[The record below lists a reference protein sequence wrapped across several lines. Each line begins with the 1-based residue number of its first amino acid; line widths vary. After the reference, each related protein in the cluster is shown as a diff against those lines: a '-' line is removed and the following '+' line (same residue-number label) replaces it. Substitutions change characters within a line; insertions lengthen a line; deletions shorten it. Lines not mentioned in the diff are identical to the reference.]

1 MSEEYRFKDRIKDI
15 INGDV
20 DYDKLR
26 KAEKQ
31 GWIDRADTGFQL
43 FLIFKIIAYRG
54 SIFWNHIQQRVTSRQ
69 KKATYHVNIF
79 SHNQNFTVKPNVNFL
94 ANG

>member
-43 FLIFKIIAYRG
+43 FLILF
-54 SIFWNHIQQRVTSRQ
+54 
-69 KKATYHVNIF
+69 
-79 SHNQNFTVKPNVNFL
+79 FL
-94 ANG
+94 GFLIVMLIKYFL

>member
-43 FLIFKIIAYRG
+43 FLILFFLGFFIVMLIK
-54 SIFWNHIQQRVTSRQ
+54 
-69 KKATYHVNIF
+69 YHG
-79 SHNQNFTVKPNVNFL
+79 VKL
-94 ANG
+94 

>member
-26 KAEKQ
+26 KVEKQ
-31 GWIDRADTGFQL
+31 EIGRASC
-43 FLIFKIIAYRG
+43 RE
-54 SIFWNHIQQRVTSRQ
+54 RV
-69 KKATYHVNIF
+69 
-79 SHNQNFTVKPNVNFL
+79 
-94 ANG
+94 

>member
-15 INGDV
+15 IN

-26 KAEKQ
+26 KVEKQ

-43 FLIFKIIAYRG
+43 FLILF
-54 SIFWNHIQQRVTSRQ
+54 
-69 KKATYHVNIF
+69 
-79 SHNQNFTVKPNVNFL
+79 FL
-94 ANG
+94 GFFIVMLIKYFL

>member
-31 GWIDRADTGFQL
+31 GWIDRADTGFQPAA
-43 FLIFKIIAYRG
+43 KIAGKFYG
-54 SIFWNHIQQRVTSRQ
+54 
-69 KKATYHVNIF
+69 
-79 SHNQNFTVKPNVNFL
+79 
-94 ANG
+94 

>member
-31 GWIDRADTGFQL
+31 GWICLLYTSDAADE
-43 FLIFKIIAYRG
+43 
-54 SIFWNHIQQRVTSRQ
+54 
-69 KKATYHVNIF
+69 
-79 SHNQNFTVKPNVNFL
+79 
-94 ANG
+94 

>member
-31 GWIDRADTGFQL
+31 GWIRPGGHRIPALSHPLLPWL
-43 FLIFKIIAYRG
+43 F
-54 SIFWNHIQQRVTSRQ
+54 HC
-69 KKATYHVNIF
+69 HVD
-79 SHNQNFTVKPNVNFL
+79 
-94 ANG
+94 

>member
-31 GWIDRADTGFQL
+31 GCYNLAHGAGTGRCGTSDYL
-43 FLIFKIIAYRG
+43 FLHQEKCGGRDG
-54 SIFWNHIQQRVTSRQ
+54 SEKVE
-69 KKATYHVNIF
+69 
-79 SHNQNFTVKPNVNFL
+79 
-94 ANG
+94 

>member
-43 FLIFKIIAYRG
+43 FLY
-54 SIFWNHIQQRVTSRQ
+54 
-69 KKATYHVNIF
+69 
-79 SHNQNFTVKPNVNFL
+79 PLPFL
-94 ANG
+94 RNLFLILFFLGFFIVMLIKYFL

>member
-31 GWIDRADTGFQL
+31 GWIDRADTGF
-43 FLIFKIIAYRG
+43 
-54 SIFWNHIQQRVTSRQ
+54 SS
-69 KKATYHVNIF
+69 F
-79 SHNQNFTVKPNVNFL
+79 SSSSSL
-94 ANG
+94 AFSLSC